1 MPQINAW
8 SLGILLVAILI
19 SVPVMVV
26 LSSLFFSYGSVWVHL
41 TETVLFEYSLHS
53 LLLMLGV
60 GCGSLL
66 LGCGCAWIIA
76 FYRFPGCTFFQW
88 ALTLPLAMPAYIIA
102 YTYSGILDFFGP
114 VQSVLR
120 EWMGWGYGDY
130 WFPEIHSLTG
140 AAIMLSLVLYPYIY
154 LLVRSAFLEQST
166 AVREACRILGVGR
179 WKSFFLVTLP
189 MVRPAIIAGLSLVLM
204 ETLADYGTVKYFGVT
219 TMTTGIFRTWFGL
232 GDTVAAAQLSALL
245 LLVVWFLLVI
255 EGRSRLKVRY
265 YGEGL
270 MTGNSVPVQLSG
282 WRAITAFIMCCFP
295 LVFGFLIPASQ
306 LVFWAWKTAP
316 TMVNR
321 EFITL
326 LFNSFG
332 LAVLTAF
339 LALLFA
345 LFMTYGKRLY
355 PKPVVIMLVRLA
367 AMGYA
372 IPGAVIAVGLMLPF
386 GWLDNSLDQWMSHY
400 WGVSTGL
407 LLSGTLFILVFAYL
421 VRFLAVAINT
431 CDAGL
436 GTISPQIDDAA
447 RSLGHRPATILRRI
461 HIPLMAR
468 TLFACLLLVFVDV
481 LKELPATL
489 VLRPFNF
496 NTLAVR
502 AFELAS
508 DERLADSSTAA
519 LAIVLVGLVPV
530 IFLNKVISSNS
541 EKS

>member
-1 MPQINAW
+1 MPQINSW
-8 SLGILLVAILI
+8 SLGILLAATFICL
-19 SVPVMVV
+19 PVVV
-26 LSSLFFSYGSVWVHL
+26 VFSSLFLSYGSVWVHL
-41 TETVLFEYSLHS
+41 TETVLVEYGINS
-53 LLLMLGV
+53 LLLMIGV
-60 GCGSLL
+60 GSGALL

-76 FYRFPGCTFFQW
+76 FYRFPGCHFFQW

-114 VQSVLR
+114 VQSLLR
-120 EWMGWGYGDY
+120 QLLGWRYGDY
-130 WFPEIHSLTG
+130 WFPETHSLGG
-140 AAIMLSLVLYPYIY
+140 AAVMLALVLYPYIY
-154 LLVRSAFLEQST
+154 LLARSAFLEQSSS
-166 AVREACRILGVGR
+166 VREACRILGAGP

-232 GDTVAAAQLSALL
+232 GDSVAAAQLSAVLL
-245 LLVVWFLLVI
+245 LFVLVLVVI
-255 EGRSRLKVRY
+255 ENRSRHKARY
-265 YGEGL
+265 YGVGL

-282 WRAITAFIMCCFP
+282 WRSITAFMLCCFP
-295 LVFGFLIPASQ
+295 LVFGFIIPASQ

-316 TMVNR
+316 IMVNR
-321 EFITL
+321 EFLIL
-326 LFNSFG
+326 VVNSFV

-372 IPGAVIAVGLMLPF
+372 VPSAVIAVGLMLPF
-386 GWLDNSLDQWMSHY
+386 GWLDNRLDHWMSSSF
-400 WGVSTGL
+400 GISTGL
-407 LLSGTLFILVFAYL
+407 FLSGTLFILVFAYL
-421 VRFLAVAINT
+421 VRFLAISINT

-436 GTISPQIDDAA
+436 AAISPEMDDAA
-447 RSLGHRPATILRRI
+447 RSLGHRPMKILWRI
-461 HIPLMAR
+461 HMPLMGR

-519 LAIVLVGLVPV
+519 LAIVLVGLIPV
-530 IFLNKVISSNS
+530 IFLNKVILSNS